1 MAAGGVRVGEVI
13 AEVML
18 LGLAVAA
25 SPFPIIPAILLLFT
39 PRARATSLG
48 FLAGWVIG
56 IVVGTGL
63 FIALATAIEKLDEPP
78 TWASWTRMVLGVLLL
93 ILGVLRWRNRRA
105 QQEIPA
111 WMQSIDGTTPAKAL
125 RLGVLLSAANPKV
138 LLLAGAA
145 GLAIGSAQLTTA
157 GIVLATAAFTVVA
170 SSTVA
175 LPVLLYAVVGDRILV
190 PLAGLRTWL
199 QENNAAVMSV
209 VITVIGAVL
218 LVKGI
223 GGL

>member
-1 MAAGGVRVGEVI
+1 MPAGGVRVGEVI

-48 FLAGWVIG
+48 FLAGWVLG

-93 ILGVLRWRNRRA
+93 VLGVLRWRNRRA

-111 WMQSIDGTTPAKAL
+111 WMQSIDSISPAKAL

-145 GLAIGSAQLTTA
+145 GLAIGSAQLNTA
-157 GIVLATAAFTVVA
+157 GIVLATTAFTVVA

>member
-1 MAAGGVRVGEVI
+1 MGEVI

-48 FLAGWVIG
+48 FLAGWVLG

-93 ILGVLRWRNRRA
+93 VLGVLRWRNRRA
-105 QQEIPA
+105 KQEIPA
-111 WMQSIDGTTPAKAL
+111 WMQSIDSISPAKAL

-145 GLAIGSAQLTTA
+145 GLAIGSAQLNTA
-157 GIVLATAAFTVVA
+157 GIVLATTAFTVVA

>member
-1 MAAGGVRVGEVI
+1 MGEVI

-93 ILGVLRWRNRRA
+93 VLGVLRWRNRRA

>member
-48 FLAGWVIG
+48 FLAGWVLG

-93 ILGVLRWRNRRA
+93 VLGVLRWRNRRA

-170 SSTVA
+170 CSTVA

>member
-1 MAAGGVRVGEVI
+1 VGEVI

-93 ILGVLRWRNRRA
+93 VLGVLRWRNRRA
-105 QQEIPA
+105 KQEIPA
-111 WMQSIDGTTPAKAL
+111 WMQSIDSISPAKAL

-145 GLAIGSAQLTTA
+145 GLAIGSAQLNTA
-157 GIVLATAAFTVVA
+157 GIVLATTAFTVVA

>member
-1 MAAGGVRVGEVI
+1 MGEVI

-93 ILGVLRWRNRRA
+93 VLGVLRWRNRRA

-111 WMQSIDGTTPAKAL
+111 WMQSIDSISPAKAL

-145 GLAIGSAQLTTA
+145 GLAIGSAQLNAA

>member
-1 MAAGGVRVGEVI
+1 MGEVI

-48 FLAGWVIG
+48 FLAGWVLG

-93 ILGVLRWRNRRA
+93 VLGVLRWRNRRA

-111 WMQSIDGTTPAKAL
+111 WMQSIDSISPAKAL

-145 GLAIGSAQLTTA
+145 GLAIGSAQLNAA

>member
-1 MAAGGVRVGEVI
+1 MGEVI

>member
-1 MAAGGVRVGEVI
+1 MGEVI

-93 ILGVLRWRNRRA
+93 VLGVLRWRNRRA

-111 WMQSIDGTTPAKAL
+111 WMQSIDSISPAKAL

>member
-1 MAAGGVRVGEVI
+1 MGEVI

-93 ILGVLRWRNRRA
+93 VLGVLRWRNRRA
-105 QQEIPA
+105 KQEIPA
-111 WMQSIDGTTPAKAL
+111 WMQSIDSISPAKAL

-145 GLAIGSAQLTTA
+145 GLAIGSAQLNTA
-157 GIVLATAAFTVVA
+157 GIVLATTAFTVVA

>member
-1 MAAGGVRVGEVI
+1 
-13 AEVML
+13 
-18 LGLAVAA
+18 
-25 SPFPIIPAILLLFT
+25 
-39 PRARATSLG
+39 
-48 FLAGWVIG
+48 
-56 IVVGTGL
+56 
-63 FIALATAIEKLDEPP
+63 
-78 TWASWTRMVLGVLLL
+78 MVLGVLLL
-93 ILGVLRWRNRRA
+93 VLGVLRWRNRRA
-105 QQEIPA
+105 KQEIPA
-111 WMQSIDGTTPAKAL
+111 WMQSIDSISPAKAL

-145 GLAIGSAQLTTA
+145 GLAIGSAQLNTA
-157 GIVLATAAFTVVA
+157 GIVLATTAFTVVA

>member
-93 ILGVLRWRNRRA
+93 VLGVLRWRNRRA

>member
-1 MAAGGVRVGEVI
+1 MGEVI

-93 ILGVLRWRNRRA
+93 VLGVLRWRNRRA
-105 QQEIPA
+105 KQEIPA
-111 WMQSIDGTTPAKAL
+111 WMQSIDSISPAKAL

-145 GLAIGSAQLTTA
+145 GLAIGSAQLNTA
-157 GIVLATAAFTVVA
+157 GIVLATTAFTVVA

-223 GGL
+223 GSL

>member
-1 MAAGGVRVGEVI
+1 MGEVI

-93 ILGVLRWRNRRA
+93 VLGVLRWRNRRA
-105 QQEIPA
+105 KQEIPA
-111 WMQSIDGTTPAKAL
+111 WMQSIDSISGQGPTPG
-125 RLGVLLSAANPKV
+125 RL
-138 LLLAGAA
+138 
-145 GLAIGSAQLTTA
+145 
-157 GIVLATAAFTVVA
+157 
-170 SSTVA
+170 
-175 LPVLLYAVVGDRILV
+175 AVGR
-190 PLAGLRTWL
+190 
-199 QENNAAVMSV
+199 
-209 VITVIGAVL
+209 
-218 LVKGI
+218 
-223 GGL
+223 

>member
-1 MAAGGVRVGEVI
+1 VGEVI

-93 ILGVLRWRNRRA
+93 VLGVLRWRNRRA

-111 WMQSIDGTTPAKAL
+111 WMQSIDSISPAKAL

-145 GLAIGSAQLTTA
+145 GLAIGSAQLNTA
-157 GIVLATAAFTVVA
+157 GIVLATTAFTVVA

>member
-1 MAAGGVRVGEVI
+1 
-13 AEVML
+13 
-18 LGLAVAA
+18 
-25 SPFPIIPAILLLFT
+25 
-39 PRARATSLG
+39 
-48 FLAGWVIG
+48 
-56 IVVGTGL
+56 
-63 FIALATAIEKLDEPP
+63 
-78 TWASWTRMVLGVLLL
+78 
-93 ILGVLRWRNRRA
+93 
-105 QQEIPA
+105 
-111 WMQSIDGTTPAKAL
+111 MQSIDSISPAKAL

-145 GLAIGSAQLTTA
+145 GLAIGSAQLNTA

>member
-78 TWASWTRMVLGVLLL
+78 TWASWTRM
-93 ILGVLRWRNRRA
+93 
-105 QQEIPA
+105 
-111 WMQSIDGTTPAKAL
+111 AL
-125 RLGVLLSAANPKV
+125 
-138 LLLAGAA
+138 
-145 GLAIGSAQLTTA
+145 GSAQLTTA

>member
-1 MAAGGVRVGEVI
+1 MGEVI

-93 ILGVLRWRNRRA
+93 VLGVLRWRNRRA

-111 WMQSIDGTTPAKAL
+111 WMQSIDSISPAKAL

-145 GLAIGSAQLTTA
+145 GLAIGSAQLNTA
-157 GIVLATAAFTVVA
+157 GIVLATTAFTVVA

>member
-1 MAAGGVRVGEVI
+1 VGEVI

-48 FLAGWVIG
+48 FLAGWVLG

-93 ILGVLRWRNRRA
+93 VLGVLRWRNRRA
-105 QQEIPA
+105 KQEIPA
-111 WMQSIDGTTPAKAL
+111 WMQSIDSISPAKAL

-145 GLAIGSAQLTTA
+145 GLAIGSAQLNTA
-157 GIVLATAAFTVVA
+157 GIVLATTAFTVVA

>member
-63 FIALATAIEKLDEPP
+63 FIALATAIENLDEPP

-218 LVKGI
+218 LLKGI
-223 GGL
+223 AGL

>member
-1 MAAGGVRVGEVI
+1 MPAGGVRVGEVI

-48 FLAGWVIG
+48 FLVGWVIG

-93 ILGVLRWRNRRA
+93 VLGVLRWRNRRA

-111 WMQSIDGTTPAKAL
+111 WMQSIDSISPAKAL

-145 GLAIGSAQLTTA
+145 GLAIGSAQLNTA
-157 GIVLATAAFTVVA
+157 GIVLATTAFTVVA

>member
-1 MAAGGVRVGEVI
+1 MPAGGVRVGEVI

-48 FLAGWVIG
+48 FLAGWVLG

-93 ILGVLRWRNRRA
+93 VLGVLRWRNRRA
-105 QQEIPA
+105 KQEIPA
-111 WMQSIDGTTPAKAL
+111 WMQSIDSISPAKAL

-145 GLAIGSAQLTTA
+145 GLAIGSAQLNTA
-157 GIVLATAAFTVVA
+157 GIVLATTAFTVVA

>member
-1 MAAGGVRVGEVI
+1 MPAGGVRVGEVI

-93 ILGVLRWRNRRA
+93 VLGVLRWRNRRA
-105 QQEIPA
+105 KQEIPA
-111 WMQSIDGTTPAKAL
+111 WMQSIDSISPAKAL

-145 GLAIGSAQLTTA
+145 GLAIGSAQLNTA
-157 GIVLATAAFTVVA
+157 GIVLATTAFTVVA

>member
-1 MAAGGVRVGEVI
+1 VGEVI

-145 GLAIGSAQLTTA
+145 GLAIGSAQLNTA
-157 GIVLATAAFTVVA
+157 GIVLATTAFTVVA

>member
-1 MAAGGVRVGEVI
+1 MPAGGVRVGEVI

-93 ILGVLRWRNRRA
+93 VLGVLRWRNRRA

-111 WMQSIDGTTPAKAL
+111 WMQSIDSISPAKAL

-145 GLAIGSAQLTTA
+145 GLAIGSAQLNTA
-157 GIVLATAAFTVVA
+157 GIVLATTAFTVVA

>member
-1 MAAGGVRVGEVI
+1 MGEVI

-39 PRARATSLG
+39 PPARATSLG
-48 FLAGWVIG
+48 FLAGWVLG

-93 ILGVLRWRNRRA
+93 VLGVLRWRNRRA

-111 WMQSIDGTTPAKAL
+111 WMQSIDSISPAKAL

-145 GLAIGSAQLTTA
+145 GLAIGSAQLNTA
-157 GIVLATAAFTVVA
+157 GIVLATTAFTVVA

>member
-1 MAAGGVRVGEVI
+1 MGEVI

-48 FLAGWVIG
+48 FLAGWVLG

-93 ILGVLRWRNRRA
+93 VLGVLRWRNRRA

-111 WMQSIDGTTPAKAL
+111 WMQSIDSISPAKAL

-145 GLAIGSAQLTTA
+145 GLAIGSAQLNTA
-157 GIVLATAAFTVVA
+157 GIVLATTAFTVVA

>member
-1 MAAGGVRVGEVI
+1 VGEVI

-78 TWASWTRMVLGVLLL
+78 TWVSWTRMVLGVLLL
-93 ILGVLRWRNRRA
+93 VLGVLRWRNRRA
-105 QQEIPA
+105 KQEIPA
-111 WMQSIDGTTPAKAL
+111 WMQSIDSISPAKAL

-145 GLAIGSAQLTTA
+145 GLAIGSAQLNTA
-157 GIVLATAAFTVVA
+157 GIVLATTAFTVVA

>member
-1 MAAGGVRVGEVI
+1 VGEVI

-93 ILGVLRWRNRRA
+93 VLGVLRWRNRRA

>member
-1 MAAGGVRVGEVI
+1 VGEVI

-145 GLAIGSAQLTTA
+145 GLAIGSAQLNTA

-209 VITVIGAVL
+209 VITLIGAVL